1 MADLVLSGSQTV
13 GPYLHIGLLRELIGP
28 EVVARAHPE
37 AIVVRGQLLDGAG
50 APVPDGMIETWQ
62 ADPAGR
68 YDAPGFSGIG
78 RSGTDDDG
86 WFELVTVKPGRVEYP
101 DGRLQ
106 APHIAVSVFAR
117 GLLKRLVTRLY
128 FADEVTANDEDP
140 VLARLSALERSTLLG
155 VPDEGFI
162 RFDIRLQGT
171 GQTTFFAI

>member
-1 MADLVLSGSQTV
+1 MADLVLSGSQTA
-13 GPYLHIGLLRELIGP
+13 GPYLHIGLLREPIGP
-28 EVVARAHPE
+28 EVVSRTHPD
-37 AIVVRGQLLDGAG
+37 AIVIRGRLLDGAG
-50 APVPDGMIETWQ
+50 AAVADGMIETWQ

-68 YDAPGFSGIG
+68 YDAPDFSGIG
-78 RSGTDDDG
+78 RSGADDEG
-86 WFELVTVKPGRVEYP
+86 WFEVVTVKPGRVAYP

-106 APHIAVSVFAR
+106 APHLAVSVFAR

-140 VLARLSALERSTLLG
+140 VLAGLSALERATLLG
-155 VPDEGFI
+155 VPDEGFT